1 MVSNAS
7 SGGYQ
12 CVSDDQERLWAAQ
25 GEQARL
31 QKEAAD
37 VQVAKQYADAQ
48 AAKQAAAADRRQQVI
63 DEATRMEREGG
74 YELTTVNDFKL
85 DGKTLAETGAKVAIH
100 GVYVKRGNIEFL
112 FPSLMSSLIA
122 RETGSDDTAVPI
134 ITENASRSTRQYIL
148 NCQNNYYATQAG
160 CGLNITGHASICTLT
175 SLVGTTD
182 EPCVI
187 VEHSWFADRAQDVPG
202 GG

>member
-1 MVSNAS
+1 MLFDIP
-7 SGGYQ
+7 SGAYR
-12 CVSDDQERLWAAQ
+12 CASDDQAHLAMAQ